1 MKCSLNIL
9 TMSSYIYIIS
19 NGEAFKV
26 GLSKDPKRRVR
37 QLQTGN
43 PKKLSLEYCVEI
55 EEAPVKILESI
66 MHRYLKLN
74 HLSGEWFSADFI
86 VIKNLLDFVKIR
98 YDNSDTE
105 REFKL
110 GILDYEA

>member
-43 PKKLSLEYCVEI
+43 QGAE
-55 EEAPVKILESI
+55 
-66 MHRYLKLN
+66 
-74 HLSGEWFSADFI
+74 
-86 VIKNLLDFVKIR
+86 
-98 YDNSDTE
+98 
-105 REFKL
+105 
-110 GILDYEA
+110 